1 MHQFLKFAALSFL
14 LSTGCS
20 LARNTAESSL
30 GATRT
35 TRSAPAPARRL
46 PDVPSTKLESLEQ
59 EDLVPTSAE
68 RRKASSARRF
78 EDRNSEQPPHSVQQA
93 RYVEEDDSSLNGEPE
108 IIAGEADPQA
118 VIPAPSGG
126 LNTDANRL
134 AMESQSEASL
144 SAPRVYSLAELTA
157 ITEQEHP
164 KLRMASAE
172 IESVMGERVQAGL
185 YPNPRMETNNPEIWA
200 GRDSQ
205 VNFGWQQDF
214 ITKGKMRLDKA
225 AADQKLRVTEA
236 MYVVEKMRVLTQVR
250 IQYIQALAARE
261 RLKNSED
268 ILRISKTA
276 RDVSAELM
284 ETGERTL
291 TDVLLLKNT
300 YERARLAVENN
311 QTRYEA
317 ELRQVAI
324 AIGIPDLVVEDVS
337 GSINDLPPYYDEP
350 YIREFLQSN
359 SAPMIMA
366 RAEVVRRKIMLNR
379 AEVEPYPDFRFGPHY
394 AASTTEGST
403 RQFWFTF
410 VFDIPIWNLNQG
422 NIRSARAEVLNA
434 QAEVENRRMEL
445 LNDLV
450 DIHARHKTS
459 QLLLARID
467 SSILP
472 NAEKTQQLVQ
482 EGYSEGTLDVNRLL
496 EAQRAL
502 LEAKQD
508 QIDAYEQAW
517 RTAAELAGYLQFEQF
532 P

>member
-1 MHQFLKFAALSFL
+1 MHHLLKIAALSVL

-20 LARNTAESSL
+20 LSRSTAVSTHGAAKSARSADPLSAL
-30 GATRT
+30 GAADPTSTEKLSQERGQP
-35 TRSAPAPARRL
+35 RDSQVINPDSNSKIVDKERPRRR
-46 PDVPSTKLESLEQ
+46 DHQVQQVGYTEDSESLDQDESRSQ
-59 EDLVPTSAE
+59 P
-68 RRKASSARRF
+68 
-78 EDRNSEQPPHSVQQA
+78 DRDDPRSV
-93 RYVEEDDSSLNGEPE
+93 V
-108 IIAGEADPQA
+108 
-118 VIPAPSGG
+118 PAPSGSVASDVNN
-126 LNTDANRL
+126 LVL
-134 AMESQSEASL
+134 ESQTETSL
-144 SAPRVYSLAELTA
+144 SQPRPYSLAELTA

-164 KLRMASAE
+164 RLRMASAE

-214 ITKGKMRLDKA
+214 ITKGKLRLDKA

-236 MYVVEKMRVLTQVR
+236 SYVIEKMRVLTQVR
-250 IQYIQALAARE
+250 VQYIQALAARE

-276 RDVSAELM
+276 RDVAAELM

-324 AIGIPDLVVEDVS
+324 ATGIPDLVVADVT
-337 GSINDLPPYYDEP
+337 GSIDDQPPYYDEP
-350 YIREFLQSN
+350 YIREFLQSS

-394 AASTTEGST
+394 AAGTAEGSA

-410 VFDIPIWNLNQG
+410 VFDIPVWNLNQG

-434 QAEVENRRMEL
+434 QAEVDNRRMEL

-472 NAEKTQQLVQ
+472 NAEQTQQLVQ